1 MAVLFWVVKH
11 HAWANHAVPFFDV
24 LKRYVEGASIEVS
37 LNMPFTDVKVLGY
50 GDVLIIPRHL
60 LRRSNVVF
68 WHDSPLAYYPPEV
81 RNSGWQF
88 LVASRYNMEL
98 MEYYGVKNI
107 TYLPKPVV
115 IPPFAPRQKSY
126 DICTVLTQDRRK
138 GADQFLRVLY
148 MLDKSLEERKV
159 VYAKVHDGIFEVLK
173 NARFE
178 RLTLVLDR
186 VSDESYS
193 EVMSKLSACNLFVFP
208 SNVEGIGLPP
218 IEAALI
224 KVPVIMGDIRA
235 TNEFIDAEIVRIRDV
250 EVEKYLQLG
259 NFFIL
264 QRFDE
269 REMAEKILAGR
280 VKAPALKERLMT
292 DLDALAQKVAEFVV

>member
-1 MAVLFWVVKH
+1 MVKH
-11 HAWANHAVPFFDV
+11 NAWTNHAVPFFDV
-24 LKRYVEGASIEVS
+24 LKRYVDGVSIDVS
-37 LNMPFTDVKVLGY
+37 LTVPVTGAKLLGY
-50 GDVLIIPRHL
+50 GDVLVLPRHVF
-60 LRRSNVVF
+60 RRKGVVF

-88 LVASRYNMEL
+88 LVASKYDIEL
-98 MEYYGVKNI
+98 MEYYGVKDI

-115 IPPFAPRQKSY
+115 IPPYTPRQKSY

-138 GADQFLRVLY
+138 GADQFVRVLQ
-148 MLDKSLEERKV
+148 MLDRSVDERKV
-159 VYAKVHDGIFEVLK
+159 VYAKVSNGIFETLK
-173 NARFE
+173 GMRLE

-193 EVMSKLSACNLFVFP
+193 EVISKLSACNLFVFP

-218 IEAALI
+218 IEATLL
-224 KVPVIMGDIRA
+224 KVPVVMGDIRA
-235 TNEFIDAEIVRIRDV
+235 TNEFVDAEFVRIRDV
-250 EVEKYLQLG
+250 EVEKYPPLG

-269 REMAEKILAGR
+269 REMVEKILAGK
-280 VKAPALKERLMT
+280 VKAPTVKESLML
-292 DLDALAQKVAEFVV
+292 DLEKLAQKVAEFVM